1 MQRIIKSTVA
11 GNCKTNAISPVRV
24 RRFPRETHAAVW
36 QLSQLCLRLWTLLQ
50 AQRRHWWVCPPGKR
64 NVTKGEGTL
73 FFFLWGGPNILI
85 FDMKGVEETA
95 NQKKNCLKIPLS
107 LIRILSIPD
116 PGSAS
121 NNLKKLFPSS
131 RKYDELSSRIRIL
144 IFYPSRIPDPGVKKA
159 PDPGTGSATLDGYM
173 WILTKCQNWFSLMLR
188 FDEKTLSTSRQGHFF
203 LWHDLVRENK
213 CL

>member
-73 FFFLWGGPNILI
+73 FFFGGGGPNILI
-85 FDMKGVEETA
+85 FDMKCVEETA

-107 LIRILSIPD
+107 LIRIFSIQD

-121 NNLKKLFPSS
+121 KNFSILTQKIVSKLS
-131 RKYDELSSRIRIL
+131 EIRSGL
-144 IFYPSRIPDPGVKKA
+144 FIPDP
-159 PDPGTGSATLDGYM
+159 DPGFISIPADPGSRRKTPDHRSGSAALCFY
-173 WILTKCQNWFSLMLR
+173 L
-188 FDEKTLSTSRQGHFF
+188 GH
-203 LWHDLVRENK
+203 LVQRRLPSGKENF
-213 CL
+213 